1 MQLIQ
6 IGTDGPRV
14 APIGMGTWAWG
25 DNVFWSYG
33 REYGEEDLRAAYN
46 TSLEA
51 GVTFFDTAEI
61 YGSGRSETLLGRFA
75 AENPDEHLVASKFF
89 PYPWR
94 VLRGSLS
101 QALAGSLRR
110 LGVSSLPLYQIH
122 WPFPPLSF
130 ATWLH
135 AMADAVEAG
144 LIKQIGVSNFG
155 PRQVE
160 KAIKVLENRGL
171 QLASNQISYSLLA
184 RRPERNGL
192 LQLCKDHNITVIA
205 YSPLAQGLLTGKYGK
220 QQPLPDLARRVTN
233 IGKLGRLAPLLT
245 EMQRIA
251 TLHGDKPVSQVAL
264 NWCVAKGTLAIPGA
278 KNAQQAGLNAG
289 ALSWS
294 LSEEEVERLDSLSA
308 EVLWG

>member
-1 MQLIQ
+1 MQMIQ
-6 IGTDGPRV
+6 IGPGGPKV

-25 DNVFWSYG
+25 DNLFWSYG
-33 REYGEEDLRAAYN
+33 REYGEDDLRAAYD

-61 YGSGRSETLLGRFA
+61 YGTGRSEALLGRFA
-75 AENPDEHLVASKFF
+75 AANAEEHIVASKFF

-94 VLRGSLS
+94 VLRGSLR
-101 QALAGSLRR
+101 QALAGSLQR
-110 LGVSSLPLYQIH
+110 LGLPSLQLYQIH
-122 WPFPPLSF
+122 WPFPPRSF

-144 LIKQIGVSNFG
+144 LLKQIGVSNFG
-155 PRQVE
+155 PRQTE
-160 KAIKVLENRGL
+160 KAIQVLESRG
-171 QLASNQISYSLLA
+171 QRLASNQISYSLLA
-184 RRPERNGL
+184 RNAERNGL
-192 LQLCKDHNITVIA
+192 LQLCRDHDITVIA
-205 YSPLAQGLLTGKYGK
+205 YSPLAQGLLTGKYTR
-220 QQPLPDLARRVTN
+220 QQPPPDLARRVMN
-233 IGKLGRLAPLLT
+233 GGKLSRLGPLLA

-278 KNAQQAGLNAG
+278 KNAKQAGLNAG

-294 LSEEEVERLDSLSA
+294 LSEEEVGRLDELSA
-308 EVLWG
+308 TAVWG

>member
-1 MQLIQ
+1 MQMIQ
-6 IGTDGPRV
+6 IGPGGPKV

-25 DNVFWSYG
+25 DNLFWSYG
-33 REYGEEDLRAAYN
+33 REYGEDDLRAAYD

-61 YGSGRSETLLGRFA
+61 YGTGRSEALLGRFA
-75 AENPDEHLVASKFF
+75 AANTEEHIVASKFF

-94 VLRGSLS
+94 VLRGSLR

-110 LGVSSLPLYQIH
+110 LGLPSLQLYQIH
-122 WPFPPLSF
+122 WPFPPRSF
-130 ATWLH
+130 GTWLH

-144 LIKQIGVSNFG
+144 LLKQIGVSNFG
-155 PRQVE
+155 PRQTE
-160 KAIKVLENRGL
+160 KAIQVLESRG
-171 QLASNQISYSLLA
+171 QRLASNQISYSLLA
-184 RRPERNGL
+184 RNAERNGL
-192 LQLCKDHNITVIA
+192 LQLCRDHDITVIA
-205 YSPLAQGLLTGKYGK
+205 YSPLAQGLLTGKYTR
-220 QQPLPDLARRVTN
+220 QQPPPDLARRVMN
-233 IGKLGRLAPLLT
+233 GGKLSRLGPLLV

-278 KNAQQAGLNAG
+278 KNAKQAGLNAG

-294 LSEEEVERLDSLSA
+294 LNEEEVGRLDELSA
-308 EVLWG
+308 TAVWG